1 MIECLPLLST
11 DDVLRDIVNDVMEIR
26 IREHAV
32 MQRIAELDR
41 RGAASELG
49 YKNLAYVLRDAVRWD
64 RTIAKRRIDHARLLA
79 SEVTPTGSE
88 LPPELPVTA
97 SAAAE
102 GALSIEHVAA
112 VAEAMKT
119 LPADAEASVV
129 DFAREHEPSS
139 VRSFGKELAYRLYQ
153 DDPEPRDAD
162 PAPQVN
168 DLTLHWRGDLLKV
181 SGTLDKVTGAKF
193 EALID
198 PLAKPRPT
206 SEEGPDPR
214 SRTERQGDA
223 FAELVDLMLRADQM
237 PEHGG
242 EPVTLTLTMRY
253 EDLAGQVGSATLDTR
268 ERIPADQIR
277 QLACSAGIIPLVL
290 GTQSQPLDVGRKAR
304 TFTAGIR
311 RLLVIRDR
319 GCAFP
324 GCDRHPK
331 HCDAHHIK
339 HWADGGA
346 TSAENGVLLCR
357 HHHTLIHHSGW
368 TVKMANGIP
377 VFSPPK
383 WLDPDRRP
391 RRNLINAF

>member
-1 MIECLPLLST
+1 
-11 DDVLRDIVNDVMEIR
+11 MEIR
-26 IREHAV
+26 AGEHEL
-32 MQRIAELDR
+32 MEMIAELDR

-49 YKNLAYVLRDAVRWD
+49 YKDLPYVLKHAVRWD
-64 RTIAKRRIDHARLLA
+64 RTVAKQWVENAALLSA
-79 SEVTPTGSE
+79 EITPTGAE
-88 LPPELPVTA
+88 LAPKLPATA

-102 GALSIEHVAA
+102 GALSVEHVKV
-112 VAEAMKT
+112 VAEVMKK
-119 LPADAEASVV
+119 LPAEAEASVV
-129 DFAREHEPSS
+129 DFAREHEPSA
-139 VRSFGKELAYRLYQ
+139 VRSFGRELAYRLYQ
-153 DDPEPRDAD
+153 DDPEPRDSD

-168 DLTLHWRGDLLKV
+168 DLTLDWRGDLLKV
-181 SGTLDKVTGAKF
+181 SGTLDKITGAKF

-206 SEEGPDPR
+206 TPGEGPDPR
-214 SRTERQGDA
+214 TRTQRQGDA
-223 FAELVDLMLRADQM
+223 FAELIDLMLRADQM

-253 EDLAGQVGSATLDTR
+253 DDLAAQVGAATLDTR
-268 ERIPADQIR
+268 ERVSADQVR

-311 RLLVIRDR
+311 RLLVTRDR

-331 HCDAHHIK
+331 HCDAHHIQ

-346 TSAENGVLLCR
+346 TSVDNGVLLCR
-357 HHHTLIHHSGW
+357 HHHRLIHHSGW

-377 VFSPPK
+377 IFTPPK

-391 RRNLINAF
+391 RRNLIHAF